1 MQITIDTHELNAEQ
15 LGYLEGII
23 RVRKEIYMG
32 YEKNTNASKPVEPV
46 VQVASTTP
54 YQPELPFEGAVINT
68 SMNDKPKRG
77 RKPKEAVETSETVEV
92 VSEVVQEEI
101 VASDAVSVTHSDTKT
116 LTLSDVK
123 AKAQDLV
130 QKVSRDAVKNTINK
144 YADKISEVKESD
156 YPALMADFE
165 ALEG

>member
-1 MQITIDTHELNAEQ
+1 MQITIETKELSQSQMELLMQ
-15 LGYLEGII
+15 II
-23 RVRKEIYMG
+23 NPFQK
-32 YEKNTNASKPVEPV
+32 
-46 VQVASTTP
+46 P
-54 YQPELPFEGAVINT
+54 YQPELPFEGTVTDT
-68 SMNDKPKRG
+68 SLNEKPKRT
-77 RKPKEAVETSETVEV
+77 RRTKAEIEAENAQNTQEVSEPTPDEENAVEVPQNDSDS
-92 VSEVVQEEI
+92 VS
-101 VASDAVSVTHSDTKT
+101 K

>member
-1 MQITIDTHELNAEQ
+1 MQITIETKELNQSQMELLMQ
-15 LGYLEGII
+15 II
-23 RVRKEIYMG
+23 NPFQK
-32 YEKNTNASKPVEPV
+32 
-46 VQVASTTP
+46 P
-54 YQPELPFEGAVINT
+54 YQPELPFGDAVIDT
-68 SMNDKPKRG
+68 SLNEKPKRG
-77 RKPKEAVETSETVEV
+77 RKPKEALETSETVEV

-101 VASDAVSVTHSDTKT
+101 VASDAVSVTPKYKKR

>member
-1 MQITIDTHELNAEQ
+1 MQITIETKELSQIQMKLLME
-15 LGYLEGII
+15 II
-23 RVRKEIYMG
+23 NPFQK
-32 YEKNTNASKPVEPV
+32 
-46 VQVASTTP
+46 
-54 YQPELPFEGAVINT
+54 PELSAETAT
-68 SMNDKPKRG
+68 SDTSVEEKPKRT
-77 RKPKEAVETSETVEV
+77 RRTKAEIEAENAQNTQEVSEPTHNEENVVEV
-92 VSEVVQEEI
+92 AQNDSDSVS
-101 VASDAVSVTHSDTKT
+101 K

-144 YADKISEVKESD
+144 YADKISEVQESD

>member
-23 RVRKEIYMG
+23 RVRKEIYLG
-32 YEKNTNASKPVEPV
+32 STEPTE
-46 VQVASTTP
+46 QVASTPP
-54 YQPELPFEGAVINT
+54 YQPELPVEGAVIDT
-68 SMNDKPKRG
+68 SLNGKPKRG

-101 VASDAVSVTHSDTKT
+101 VASDAVSVTHSDTKK

-156 YPALMADFE
+156 YSALMADFE

>member
-1 MQITIDTHELNAEQ
+1 MQITIETKELSQSQMELLMQ
-15 LGYLEGII
+15 II
-23 RVRKEIYMG
+23 NPFQK
-32 YEKNTNASKPVEPV
+32 
-46 VQVASTTP
+46 P
-54 YQPELPFEGAVINT
+54 YQPELPSETVTADASV
-68 SMNDKPKRG
+68 DEKPKRG
-77 RKPKEAVETSETVEV
+77 RKPKEALETSETVEV

>member
-15 LGYLEGII
+15 LTHLIAII
-23 RVRKEIYMG
+23 QSYQEAI
-32 YEKNTNASKPVEPV
+32 TSF
-46 VQVASTTP
+46 TP
-54 YQPELPFEGAVINT
+54 MEQKAYQPEPPFGDAVIDT
-68 SMNDKPKRG
+68 SLNEKPKRG
-77 RKPKEAVETSETVEV
+77 RKPKEALEASETVEV
-92 VSEVVQEEI
+92 VSEVVEQEI
-101 VASDAVSVTHSDTKT
+101 VTPDAVSVTHSDTKK